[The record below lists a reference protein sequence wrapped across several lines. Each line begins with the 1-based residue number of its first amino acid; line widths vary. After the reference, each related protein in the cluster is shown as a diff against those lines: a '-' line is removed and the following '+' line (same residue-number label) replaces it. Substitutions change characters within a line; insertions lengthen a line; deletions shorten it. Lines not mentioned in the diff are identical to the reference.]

1 MATEPDR
8 VTIAVERDLHRALL
22 DMKPYGE
29 TVRDWTDYVLS
40 EGLHAVE
47 AQREEE
53 DQ

>member
-8 VTIAVERDLHRALL
+8 VTIAVQRDLHKALIEA
-22 DMKPYGE
+22 KPYGE
-29 TVRDWTDYVLS
+29 TVRDWTDYVVA

-53 DQ
+53 E